1 MAKTTK
7 KLGYVEPVD
16 YFPKDIR
23 KKYKLGEYD
32 DSQKSQKTQKK
43 STTPAKKK
51 VKRK

>member
-7 KLGYVEPVD
+7 KLGYVEPAD

-23 KKYKLGEYD
+23 KKYGLGEFAED
-32 DSQKSQKTQKK
+32 AKK
-43 STTPAKKK
+43 KPASTGTAKKK